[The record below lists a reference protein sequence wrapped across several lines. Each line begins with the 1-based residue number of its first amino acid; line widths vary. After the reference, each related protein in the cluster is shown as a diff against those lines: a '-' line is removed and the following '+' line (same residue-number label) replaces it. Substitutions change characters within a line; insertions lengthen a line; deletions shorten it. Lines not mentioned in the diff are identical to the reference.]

1 MYKDA
6 ENVHKKGANIFN
18 GKNIRLTSR
27 HYLTK
32 YLQTLSTDCFRR
44 GTE

>member
-6 ENVHKKGANIFN
+6 ENDHVGANIFN